1 MVCRI
6 SCSRPLITS
15 EVTIPDKYPITG
27 EKQNENKIKN
37 KIKNNQPSNQQI
49 GITMKYGQLIKILQ
63 TGFVG
68 IYLTLTLAGCS
79 TDTDSAPAPEETPQT
94 TMEPAPQQPATPENQ
109 VVLQPVESTVPSAA
123 SVTPVGSEITVASES
138 TVPSA
143 ASEPEKKEHFLSN
156 DMEVLKMAK
165 EVQGVLD
172 EDAEEKKAAVKD
184 AAN

>member
-1 MVCRI
+1 M
-6 SCSRPLITS
+6 
-15 EVTIPDKYPITG
+15 
-27 EKQNENKIKN
+27 N
-37 KIKNNQPSNQQI
+37 
-49 GITMKYGQLIKILQ
+49 YGQLIKILQ

-68 IYLTLTLAGCS
+68 IYLTLSLAGCS

-94 TMEPAPQQPATPENQ
+94 TMEPAPQQPATPANQ

-123 SVTPVGSEITVASES
+123 SVTSVGAES

-143 ASEPEKKEHFLSN
+143 ASEPEKTEHFLSN
-156 DMEVLKMAK
+156 DLEVLKMAK